1 MLGSGP
7 AGRQAITPSTGASGE
22 RTLHFFHHSEF
33 INERKDT
40 AKFQRMQKKRIS
52 YNMNPPPP
60 LRGRIEVGG
69 IKILVLTPSPIER
82 ERKFFGLTMQE
93 RNSNLFS

>member
-22 RTLHFFHHSEF
+22 RTLHSLHHSEF

-40 AKFQRMQKKRIS
+40 VKFCRMQKKKGVAS
-52 YNMNPPPP
+52 NPSVIQTNF
-60 LRGRIEVGG
+60 LEFVRDAGE
-69 IKILVLTPSPIER
+69 
-82 ERKFFGLTMQE
+82 
-93 RNSNLFS
+93 NLMAESSDC